1 MADSKDL
8 LSNDTPSNSLTELPD
23 TTHIFESI
31 KVSVAD
37 LCARGRTQYAHKN
50 YEQAVDLYSRATELQ
65 AELNGELNPENAE
78 ILFLY
83 GRSLFKLGQSK
94 SDVLGVKTSS
104 ENVDLKNQEKSTTKR
119 EKSHEEVEDAS
130 KKVPEPTT
138 NMKSTSDSTVDTK
151 SDPQLQTKKNL
162 FQFTG
167 DENFDESDE
176 EEEVSKEG
184 ECEEDYLAAAFD
196 ILDLARVLFEK
207 KLKEPEDVE
216 GKGKTTG
223 DSSVTKHYKQRLA
236 DTHDLLA
243 EISLENEKAALAY
256 KKELYSEERSIIAE
270 AHYKL
275 SLALEFASITSTS
288 DAKNDN
294 KEEIPEVDQALRDE
308 AIAEMEAAIESTR
321 LKFKEKEF
329 ELGGPGTFEEKE
341 ATVNQMKEVEGMLE
355 ELETRLVDL
364 KGPGVDMKSALYGS
378 LGNGG
383 GLLGSIAPGETPQE
397 IAARLEEAKQS
408 ATDVTNLTRK
418 KAKTVDT
425 PATSENNGK
434 RPAEEESQD
443 DSRKRVKTEPAEDK
457 TPLVEGVEE

>member
-8 LSNDTPSNSLTELPD
+8 LSNDIPCNSLTELPD
-23 TTHIFESI
+23 TTQIFESV

-78 ILFLY
+78 TLFLY

-104 ENVDLKNQEKSTTKR
+104 ENVDQKNQENSTTKK
-119 EKSHEEVEDAS
+119 ENNHEEAEEAS
-130 KKVPEPTT
+130 KKDSEPST
-138 NMKSTSDSTVDTK
+138 NVKSTSNSTADTK
-151 SDPQLQTKKNL
+151 SDPLLQTKKNL

-184 ECEEDYLAAAFD
+184 ECEEDDLAAAFD

-216 GKGKTTG
+216 GKGKSRG
-223 DSSVTKHYKQRLA
+223 DSPVTKHYKQRLA

-288 DAKNDN
+288 DANTDN
-294 KEEIPEVDQALRDE
+294 KEETLEIDQALRDE

-321 LKFKEKEF
+321 LKLKEKES
-329 ELGGPGTFEEKE
+329 ELASTGTLEEKE
-341 ATVNQMKEVEGMLE
+341 TTASQMKEVEGMLE

-364 KGPGVDMKSALYGS
+364 KGPAVDMKSALYGS
-378 LGNGG
+378 
-383 GLLGSIAPGETPQE
+383 IAPGKTPLE

-418 KAKTVDT
+418 KAKTVDISGT
-425 PATSENNGK
+425 PENNGK
-434 RPAEEESQD
+434 RHAEEEIQD
-443 DSRKRVKTEPAEDK
+443 NSRKRVRTEPVEDK
-457 TPLVEGVEE
+457 SHLVDGEKK